1 MAADCARGDAVIFG
15 VHASVRYGL
24 LESLSEA
31 RPLGVSTLQIL
42 PYRRHH
48 APEAE
53 ELALF
58 RKERERAGVA
68 RLIVH
73 SRFVPSLGSSD
84 SERRRRSVEL
94 LSLELALA
102 GALGAECYVLH
113 AGAYSTGD
121 SPEAAG
127 LRLAQ
132 AVREAVST
140 AEAAFPILLENVPGG
155 GRRMGADLEDLAGLL
170 ESLRRLGISSGLCLD
185 TAHAWA
191 AGYDVASERGAED
204 FLSRAESLAGAS
216 SIRLFHLNDTRAER
230 GSRLESHW
238 HWGEGRLSGGVG
250 IASLLARAG
259 YESAA
264 AILETP
270 KEPGADARNLA
281 YVRRLARKRES
292 GR

>member
-1 MAADCARGDAVIFG
+1 MIFG
-15 VHASVRYGL
+15 IHASVRNGL
-24 LESLSEA
+24 LESLSES

-48 APEAE
+48 IPGAE
-53 ELALF
+53 ELAQF
-58 RKERERAGVA
+58 RKAREKAGVS

-73 SRFVPSLGSSD
+73 SRFVPSLGSGD
-84 SERRRRSVEL
+84 SERRRRSIEL
-94 LSLELALA
+94 LSQELALA
-102 GALGAECYVLH
+102 GSLAAECYVLH

-140 AEAAFPILLENVPGG
+140 AEATFPILLENVPGG
-155 GRRMGADLEDLAGLL
+155 GRRMGAELEELARLL

-191 AGYDVASERGAED
+191 AGYDLSLEGGADD
-204 FLSRAESLAGAS
+204 FMSRAESLAGAS
-216 SIRLFHLNDTRAER
+216 AIRLFHLNDTLAER

-238 HWGEGRLSGGVG
+238 HWGQGRLSGGTG
-250 IASLLARAG
+250 IAFLLARAG
-259 YESAA
+259 YESVA